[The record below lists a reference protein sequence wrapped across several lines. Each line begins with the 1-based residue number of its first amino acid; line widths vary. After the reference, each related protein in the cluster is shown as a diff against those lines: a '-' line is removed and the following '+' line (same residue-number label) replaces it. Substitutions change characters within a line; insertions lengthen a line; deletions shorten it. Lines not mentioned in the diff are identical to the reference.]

1 MDLLHKKVLYRTF
14 GFLLLWSLSSFLFV
28 LVEHT
33 EEKDFEVKSKLLRSM
48 FDSMASKYNMTLEDF
63 NHFSNMA
70 YEALSEPKMEWTY
83 TVAMRFV
90 FQAVT
95 TIGYG
100 FITPQTPEGQLLCIF
115 VSLLGIPITVLA
127 FQAIGE
133 LISRWV
139 NKVVQK
145 IEKKILKREETKRM
159 RKKSVAL
166 LVSLTLI
173 LIIVNGFVMMIPFD
187 WSFIEAVY
195 FWIVTL
201 TTIGFGD
208 YAPVKSQ
215 RIEKLSINISQ
226 SPLKEEGLDAVAERT
241 HTLFTSIFYSL
252 YLVLCLCLVSSI
264 LNSILS
270 YIEERKFRAP
280 CPGCVPKKIQA
291 GTENELNIS
300 TDYRPSDFSISK
312 VQGTGNITPLSIAE
326 LR

>member
-1 MDLLHKKVLYRTF
+1 
-14 GFLLLWSLSSFLFV
+14 
-28 LVEHT
+28 
-33 EEKDFEVKSKLLRSM
+33 M

-145 IEKKILKREETKRM
+145 NRKENPQEGGDEKDA
-159 RKKSVAL
+159 KKER
-166 LVSLTLI
+166 
-173 LIIVNGFVMMIPFD
+173 GFASITHLD
-187 WSFIEAVY
+187 SYHSEWIRHDDSF
-195 FWIVTL
+195 
-201 TTIGFGD
+201 
-208 YAPVKSQ
+208 
-215 RIEKLSINISQ
+215 
-226 SPLKEEGLDAVAERT
+226 
-241 HTLFTSIFYSL
+241 
-252 YLVLCLCLVSSI
+252 
-264 LNSILS
+264 
-270 YIEERKFRAP
+270 
-280 CPGCVPKKIQA
+280 
-291 GTENELNIS
+291 
-300 TDYRPSDFSISK
+300 
-312 VQGTGNITPLSIAE
+312 
-326 LR
+326 